1 MPKRHISAIEI
12 TQTWRLPGAILLFG
26 CFLMSAC
33 TTVTTQSFRVNQNPD
48 IDSSYIAIDA
58 EFGKY
63 ELLLADE
70 MGIFFPPNTPL
81 SGNEL
86 ARIRQIFRESFLAEL
101 QGYTIVETPGPSTL
115 KVQASLI
122 DLRNSASS
130 EMPGLRRE
138 VQAIAKPGALLFLME
153 LRDSESDR
161 VLGRAADSAAT
172 PDFASSVS
180 DVTDWGSV
188 EAAAQHWAA
197 LFRRFLDQNLNQ

>member
-1 MPKRHISAIEI
+1 MPTQQVSAISN
-12 TQTWRLPGAILLFG
+12 THTWRSSVAALFLG

-63 ELLLADE
+63 ELLLADD
-70 MGIFFPPNTPL
+70 MGIFFPPNTQL
-81 SGNEL
+81 SDDEL

-101 QGYTIVETPGPSTL
+101 QGYTIVDTPGPSTL

-138 VQAIAKPGALLFLME
+138 VQAIAEPGALLFLME

-161 VLGRAADSAAT
+161 VLGRAADSAET
-172 PDFASSVS
+172 PAFCDF
-180 DVTDWGSV
+180 
-188 EAAAQHWAA
+188 
-197 LFRRFLDQNLNQ
+197 RI